1 MEVINHLWT
10 PKTMKNE
17 GFHSPPNMG
26 HNFFHP
32 SRDRFLQVGT
42 PYLLSKLT
50 QPLRGIR
57 CPRTTSKFAQVAQLR
72 TPEVGPLG
80 RMVGPGYLIQK

>member
-1 MEVINHLWT
+1 
-10 PKTMKNE
+10 
-17 GFHSPPNMG
+17 MG

-32 SRDRFLQVGT
+32 SRDRFLPVGT

-57 CPRTTSKFAQVAQLR
+57 EGATTSKFAQVAQLR

-80 RMVGPGYLIQK
+80 RNGGPRIPDPKIRVEIAGLIKGNQWLISPY

>member
-1 MEVINHLWT
+1 
-10 PKTMKNE
+10 
-17 GFHSPPNMG
+17 MG

-32 SRDRFLQVGT
+32 SRDRFLPVGT

-72 TPEVGPLG
+72 PEVGPLG
-80 RMVGPGYLIQK
+80 RNGGQRIPDPKIRVLIAGLIKGNQWL